1 MTQTSTEG
9 IEESIRVNLL
19 FHQQHLGIHDIAQ
32 RDFVPELEVYGHG
45 YPMSDDPPLEYPI
58 WHDDLSSTIMS
69 LREQYPRDALQATAP
84 HSIPGTGHENAI
96 SIVHR
101 ARDFVPTLEMEI
113 EGAIITRSRDQG
125 QTSIEGNGGTALI
138 APGNMVLMYVADVP
152 LGLPAAMRRLD
163 HAAETGDEPTP
174 QSHLETP
181 GQLPTR
187 GPGWTIRGT
196 LGTRVGDP
204 EILSGDPFL
213 DVEYFAATNTHLLRL
228 DPGDPIDALVV
239 DDLESRFRFLADQWR
254 EETDMLSTEE
264 ESTAGNDVGEPD
276 NVEAII
282 ESLREHGLQDLA
294 VQLEY
299 KKRIIEDDPDELPIS
314 HESARSFASFVT
326 AQPLSGSPRVTVDP
340 YGYVGLEW
348 VIPDPYA
355 SGPSQTATST
365 GRDDDH
371 VWGKGDGILGV
382 WFLPTRMVRI
392 YGTSGPV
399 GQGLE
404 RMRVNST
411 VTHSYVI
418 NEVEPFLS
426 RLKAQ

>member
-1 MTQTSTEG
+1 
-9 IEESIRVNLL
+9 
-19 FHQQHLGIHDIAQ
+19 
-32 RDFVPELEVYGHG
+32 
-45 YPMSDDPPLEYPI
+45 
-58 WHDDLSSTIMS
+58 
-69 LREQYPRDALQATAP
+69 
-84 HSIPGTGHENAI
+84 
-96 SIVHR
+96 
-101 ARDFVPTLEMEI
+101 
-113 EGAIITRSRDQG
+113 
-125 QTSIEGNGGTALI
+125 
-138 APGNMVLMYVADVP
+138 
-152 LGLPAAMRRLD
+152 
-163 HAAETGDEPTP
+163 
-174 QSHLETP
+174 
-181 GQLPTR
+181 
-187 GPGWTIRGT
+187 
-196 LGTRVGDP
+196 
-204 EILSGDPFL
+204 
-213 DVEYFAATNTHLLRL
+213 
-228 DPGDPIDALVV
+228 
-239 DDLESRFRFLADQWR
+239 
-254 EETDMLSTEE
+254 MLSTEE